1 MPNVTTRKTLKDTLE
16 AIAQE
21 KGLRWEDVRHLTTAT
36 FAALVD
42 RKARQA
48 KPRAVTRA
56 DLDRAP
62 PGAHLHCDICGSTYS
77 ATPADYFMM
86 APTDKFTCCE
96 VPLALVVRQ
105 VTVRRVT
112 T

>member
-1 MPNVTTRKTLKDTLE
+1 MPTVTTRQTIKDKLE
-16 AIAQE
+16 AIAHE
-21 KGLRWEDVRHLTTAT
+21 NGMRWEDVRHLTTAT

-56 DLDRAP
+56 DLDKAP
-62 PGAHLHCDICGSTYS
+62 SGAHLHCDICGGTYS

-86 APTDKFTCCE
+86 APGDKFTCCE
-96 VPLALVVRQ
+96 VPLALVVTR
-105 VTVRRVT
+105 VTVRRVAT
-112 T
+112 